1 MEDEKPKQ
9 GKYIP
14 ADPEEKRRWWA
25 GYKQRTRQ
33 FSITCSREEYETLA
47 GEANRLGYK
56 PAHFL
61 ITLYRSHRAHPQGE
75 HVPAREDYKI
85 MEQKVDDLL
94 VQIRGMATN
103 LNQLARHC
111 NLAKNTN
118 PMDLL
123 AAKKRVLE
131 LEEVLSEFLL
141 SIPTISQSK

>member
-1 MEDEKPKQ
+1 MENKKT
-9 GKYIP
+9 KHKIIP
-14 ADPEEKRRWWA
+14 ADPEAKRRWWA

-33 FSITCSREEYETLA
+33 FSITCSREEYNVLTS
-47 GEANRLGYK
+47 EASASGYK
-56 PAHFL
+56 PAHYL
-61 ITLYRSHRAHPQGE
+61 LALYRSHRARPQGE
-75 HVPAREDYKI
+75 HLPAREEHKRL
-85 MEQKVDDLL
+85 EQKFDDLL

-111 NLAKNTN
+111 NIAKNTN

-141 SIPTISQSK
+141 SLPTQNQSK